1 MTDDFKSRLDHAFQ
15 LALKKHS
22 KSDVAG
28 HVNLLIEAAAKRLPS
43 FCKHYSPDDYPDN
56 DAAYFWDFV
65 HSKSSKEM
73 IELFHL
79 IHTETLTE
87 ENESLH
93 QEVDSYM
100 SEEKLEQLKKE
111 KMYWGVM
118 APEGSR
124 TWILQKT
131 IEDLEAV
138 RDKYTSSKMVDEENF
153 AKWKKQ
159 NEEPKNSR
167 RSNQD
172 VRDGNR

>member
-1 MTDDFKSRLDHAFQ
+1 MTDDFKNRLDHAFQ
-15 LALKKHS
+15 QALKKHS

-28 HVNLLIEAAAKRLPS
+28 HVNLLIEAAGKRLPS

-56 DAAYFWDFV
+56 DAGYFWDFV

-79 IHTETLTE
+79 IHAETLTE

-100 SEEKLEQLKKE
+100 SEEKLKQLKKE
-111 KMYWGVM
+111 GNAWGVM
-118 APEGSR
+118 APKGSK
-124 TWILQKT
+124 TWILQKNV
-131 IEDLEAV
+131 EDLKEI
-138 RDKYTSSKMVDEENF
+138 RDKYASSDMVHKEEM

-159 NEEPKNSR
+159 NQNLHSNS
-167 RSNQD
+167 
-172 VRDGNR
+172 